1 MSERFSASSDG
12 GLAAVLAAFVA
23 RDHSALEGARY
34 TENGVELP
42 LGEGLWAT
50 ADATGAY
57 RHAIVDVERGEAACF
72 TTVTEGRT
80 RSIMAL
86 RLKID
91 GEAVRE
97 IEAVV
102 ARPPL
107 FGGADAFGDG
117 PGALDASGGA
127 DPAWFEPIPE
137 AERIDRAELQR
148 IADMYFVG
156 LEKNDGRGEYPFA
169 DDCVRIENGF
179 RVTQV
184 PPAPTA
190 GKTPYQD
197 KLRSLSAREQF
208 ETGFFRFVDRIR
220 ERRFPVID
228 QARGT
233 VFSFAFFDHSG
244 TVREY
249 RLADGTPVTAGIDRP
264 FSWMIAEA
272 FRIERGLITR
282 IEALMTQ
289 VPYGHRSGWANSG

>member
-1 MSERFSASSDG
+1 MSEGYRASLDG
-12 GLAAVLAAFVA
+12 ALDAVLT
-23 RDHSALEGARY
+23 ALVSRNRASLEAARY

-42 LGEGLWAT
+42 VGEGLWAT
-50 ADATGAY
+50 ADATGSY
-57 RHAIVDVERGEAACF
+57 RHAILNTDRGQAACF
-72 TTVTEGRT
+72 ATVTEGKT

-86 RLKID
+86 RVKHD
-91 GEAVRE
+91 GKAVRE
-97 IEAVV
+97 IEAML

-117 PGALDASGGA
+117 PGALDASGA
-127 DPAWFEPIPE
+127 PDPAWFEPIPE

-156 LEKNDGRGEYPFA
+156 LEKNDGRGDYPFA

-228 QARGT
+228 VSRGT

-249 RLADGTPVTAGIDRP
+249 QLADGTPVTAGIDRP

-289 VPYGHRSGWANSG
+289 VPYGHRSGWDNAG

>member
-1 MSERFSASSDG
+1 MLDPVLERLISREHAE
-12 GLAAVLAAFVA
+12 LAA
-23 RDHSALEGARY
+23 ARY

-42 LGEGLWAT
+42 VGEGLWAT
-50 ADATGAY
+50 ADAIGPY
-57 RHAIVDVERGEAACF
+57 RHAIVDAHGGQAACF

-80 RSIMAL
+80 RSMMAL
-86 RLKID
+86 R
-91 GEAVRE
+91 VRREGGAAAE
-97 IEAVV
+97 IEAMV

-107 FGGADAFGDG
+107 FGAVDAFGDG
-117 PGALDASGGA
+117 PGVLDASGGP
-127 DPAWFEPIPE
+127 DPAWFAEIP
-137 AERIDRAELQR
+137 ASERIGRADLQR

-190 GKTPYQD
+190 GKTPYAET
-197 KLRSLSAREQF
+197 LRSLSARAQF

-228 QARGT
+228 EARGT

-249 RLADGTPVTAGIDRP
+249 RLADGTPITAGINRP

-289 VPYGHRSGWANSG
+289 VPYGHRSGWVPAG